1 MFRTPDWGQAQHEA
15 PVCYSQ
21 QLRQPGGIGM
31 NSSVWDCRRCCG
43 WSSTRPRSATG
54 PRLCAKRR
62 SQQLRQSE
70 TRAKKI

>member
-31 NSSVWDCRRCCG
+31 
-43 WSSTRPRSATG
+43 
-54 PRLCAKRR
+54 
-62 SQQLRQSE
+62 
-70 TRAKKI
+70 